1 MVFQLPSLKAIKL
14 LANTRCA
21 AIALLCPFHFF
32 FSTGATLAGRFNQV
46 AAKAVHEIYFKL
58 AALPAGSKVG
68 TLAGKIAKA
77 GKFKRMKNIAY
88 RSFNC
93 ALAFDDLLLYAT
105 IYTAQCTGFNSALI
119 NSWGVVKTR

>member
-1 MVFQLPSLKAIKL
+1 MLPKAASLCGQIEIKRMAFKLPSFKIIKL
-14 LANTRCA
+14 LANARCA

-32 FSTGATLAGRFNQV
+32 FSTCATLAGRFNQV
-46 AAKAVHEIYFKL
+46 AAEAVHEIYFKL

-77 GKFKRMKNIAY
+77 GKLKRMKNIAY

-93 ALAFDDLLLYAT
+93 ALTFHYLLLYTT
-105 IYTAQCTGFNSALI
+105 INTA
-119 NSWGVVKTR
+119 